1 MSVSVTRDRRPR
13 MPLKVT
19 YKVIITNPDG
29 SIAQVIEGKND
40 DPFTYELCLAVLWV
54 IDCSK
59 PVHRFP

>member
-40 DPFTYELCLAVLWV
+40 DPYSYDFVWLFYGSLIAPSQYNQ
-54 IDCSK
+54 I
-59 PVHRFP
+59 P